1 MISVKVRG
9 DFEKFDKF
17 MERLAS
23 AIKLGKLDRF
33 GRDGVAA
40 LQSVTPVDT
49 GNTRDSW
56 SYRIVHQPGRVK
68 IQFLNSNIQNGVP
81 IAIILQ
87 MGHGTRN
94 GGWVEGKDYIN
105 PAIRPVFDQIL
116 EFAWKEVTG

>member
-1 MISVKVRG
+1 MISVKVKG
-9 DFEKFDKF
+9 DFRKLDKF
-17 MERLAS
+17 FERMAS
-23 AIKLGKLDRF
+23 AVKLGKLDRF

-81 IAIILQ
+81 IAIVLQ
-87 MGHGTRN
+87 MGHGTGT

-116 EFAWKEVTG
+116 DFAWKEVTG

>member
-9 DFEKFDKF
+9 DFKKFDKF

-87 MGHGTRN
+87 MGHGTGT
-94 GGWVEGKDYIN
+94 GGWIEGKDYIN

>member
-9 DFEKFDKF
+9 DFKKFDKF

-87 MGHGTRN
+87 MGHGTGT
-94 GGWVEGKDYIN
+94 GGWVEGTDYIN

-116 EFAWKEVTG
+116 DFAWKEVTG